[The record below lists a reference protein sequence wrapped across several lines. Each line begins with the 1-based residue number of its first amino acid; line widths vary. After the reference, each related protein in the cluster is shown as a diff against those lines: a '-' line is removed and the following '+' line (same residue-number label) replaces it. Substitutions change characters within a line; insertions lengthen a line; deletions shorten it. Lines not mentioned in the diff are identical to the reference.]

1 MSNSYKQK
9 ITDAQLSQK
18 LLENVNYLINK
29 SSLNQIEIAALAKI
43 PATTLYGISTGT
55 SANPKLHTLAAV
67 ARVFDVTIGQL
78 IGELP
83 LNYSEIAIPILNWQD
98 LDIKKM
104 VINYKSNKNTN
115 FVYSSL
121 ATQNFVFALK
131 VNNTISDIFKNN
143 SIIIVEAT
151 DNYLNNDL
159 VILSINNS
167 EPAIKK
173 IIKEGSDIF
182 LESVTSKSPI
192 QQYNHNNTYIF
203 GVIRETRF

>member
-1 MSNSYKQK
+1 MSNNYKQK
-9 ITDAQLSQK
+9 VTDAQLSEK

-29 SSLNQIEIAALAKI
+29 SGLNQIEIAALAKI

-67 ARVFDVTIGQL
+67 ARVFNVTIGQL

-83 LNYSEIAIPILNWQD
+83 LNYSEIAIPIISWND

-182 LESVTSKSPI
+182 LESVTSKLPI

>member
-1 MSNSYKQK
+1 MSNNYKQK

-29 SSLNQIEIAALAKI
+29 SGLNQIEIAALAKI

-55 SANPKLHTLAAV
+55 SGNPKLHTLAAV
-67 ARVFDVTIGQL
+67 ARVFNVTIGQL

-83 LNYSEIAIPILNWQD
+83 LNYSEIAIPIISWHD

-121 ATQNFVFALK
+121 ATKNFVFALK

-143 SIIIVEAT
+143 SIIIVEAI

-182 LESVTSKSPI
+182 LESVTSKLPI
-192 QQYNHNNTYIF
+192 QQYNHNNTHIF

>member
-1 MSNSYKQK
+1 MSNNYKQK

-29 SSLNQIEIAALAKI
+29 SGLNQIEIAALAKI

-83 LNYSEIAIPILNWQD
+83 LNYSEIAIPIINWHD

-121 ATQNFVFALK
+121 ATKNFVFALK

-182 LESVTSKSPI
+182 LESVTSKLPI
-192 QQYNHNNTYIF
+192 QQYNHNNTHIF

>member
-1 MSNSYKQK
+1 MSNNYKQK
-9 ITDAQLSQK
+9 ITDAQLSEK

-29 SSLNQIEIAALAKI
+29 SGLNQIEIAALAKI

-67 ARVFDVTIGQL
+67 ARVFNVTIGQL

-83 LNYSEIAIPILNWQD
+83 LNYSEIAIPIISWHD

-121 ATQNFVFALK
+121 VTQNFVFALK

-182 LESVTSKSPI
+182 LESVTSKLPI
-192 QQYNHNNTYIF
+192 QQYNHNNTHIF

>member
-1 MSNSYKQK
+1 MSNNYKQQ
-9 ITDAQLSQK
+9 ITDAQLSEK

-29 SSLNQIEIAALAKI
+29 SGLNQIEIAALAKI

-67 ARVFDVTIGQL
+67 ARVFNVTIGQL

-83 LNYSEIAIPILNWQD
+83 LNYSEIAIPIISWHD

-182 LESVTSKSPI
+182 LESVTSKLPI
-192 QQYNHNNTYIF
+192 QQYNHNNTHIF

>member
-83 LNYSEIAIPILNWQD
+83 LNYSEIAIPILSWHD

-104 VINYKSNKNTN
+104 VINYRIDKNTN

-121 ATQNFVFALK
+121 ATKNFVFALK

-182 LESVTSKSPI
+182 LESVTSKLPI
-192 QQYNHNNTYIF
+192 QQYNRNSTHIF

>member
-1 MSNSYKQK
+1 MSNNYKQK
-9 ITDAQLSQK
+9 VTDAQLSEK

-29 SSLNQIEIAALAKI
+29 SGLNQIEIAALAKI

-67 ARVFDVTIGQL
+67 ARVFNVTIGQL

-83 LNYSEIAIPILNWQD
+83 LNYSEIAIPIISWHD

-182 LESVTSKSPI
+182 LESVTSKLPI

>member
-1 MSNSYKQK
+1 MSNNYKQK

-18 LLENVNYLINK
+18 LLENINYLINK
-29 SSLNQIEIAALAKI
+29 SGLNQIEIAALAKI

-67 ARVFDVTIGQL
+67 ARVFNVTIGQL

-83 LNYSEIAIPILNWQD
+83 LNYSEIAIPILSWHD

-121 ATQNFVFALK
+121 ATKNFVFALK

-182 LESVTSKSPI
+182 LESVTSKLPI
-192 QQYNHNNTYIF
+192 QQYNHNNTHIF

>member
-1 MSNSYKQK
+1 MSNNYKQK
-9 ITDAQLSQK
+9 ITDAQLSEK
-18 LLENVNYLINK
+18 LLENINYLINK
-29 SSLNQIEIAALAKI
+29 SGLNQIEIAALAKI

-67 ARVFDVTIGQL
+67 ARVFNVTIGQL

-83 LNYSEIAIPILNWQD
+83 LNYSEIAIPILSWHD

-121 ATQNFVFALK
+121 ATKNFVFALK

-182 LESVTSKSPI
+182 LESVTSKLPI
-192 QQYNHNNTYIF
+192 QQYNHNNTHIF

>member
-1 MSNSYKQK
+1 MSNNYKQK

-29 SSLNQIEIAALAKI
+29 SGLNQIEIAALAKI

-67 ARVFDVTIGQL
+67 ARVFNVTIGQL

-83 LNYSEIAIPILNWQD
+83 LNYSEIAIPIISWHD

-121 ATQNFVFALK
+121 ATKNFVFALK

-182 LESVTSKSPI
+182 LESVTSKLPI
-192 QQYNHNNTYIF
+192 QQYNHNNTHIF